1 MERDVEANIRL
12 DQLMNSDEYQLIK
25 RIYQDYT
32 VFVYCTSQGISTIQ
46 YAADCDIEEEE
57 EAEDQEECHVRYTS
71 RDDVLTE
78 LKEILNNI
86 PKDNMKKSMEHLQIL
101 NCCGLPMV
109 LVGLLRSPD
118 IENKKIAKKCIRLFL
133 ISPQTNSCFFLPSS
147 IQNQCATI
155 VLSFCS
161 FFNNTAYDDE
171 RKLSRSCRKTLVSIL
186 KSTAFSNRPKYF
198 GITRASQLI
207 VDLYSF
213 VQEVTWKLF
222 DSLHSTYSR
231 DFEEYALFSLHF
243 RRVIEEHVKVKGRSL
258 PFNHDDFKEDD
269 PYYLEEIDRFRDLLL
284 SLVLIVK
291 QCLRR
296 WDICI
301 RGAGGDLRS
310 NNGWSYLLSI
320 LKELH
325 YTSKLYVN
333 GKEILSTAFREFP
346 QTLSYLILHSNRGDD
361 HLWLLKCD
369 SAIDIESRRNLI
381 VAMFPEVRHDSGKLH
396 KMVIDRPIL
405 LTQSYE
411 RIAHVKARSLHNGLF
426 VEFKDGVATGHGVL
440 REWLLLV
447 CQALFSPEN
456 PFLGMPGGPSKI
468 FPSPAKVTDQ
478 QLKVFG
484 FCGRVIALALM
495 HKVQVGIA
503 FDRVFFLQLAKEKI
517 SLEDIRCADPVIYRS
532 CKRILEMDDDFVDS
546 DAMMLTFDWE
556 IEDSGS
562 RETVELCPGGS
573 NIVVNSKNREHYV
586 DLLIQHLFV
595 KSIST
600 KVACFARGFAQILCK
615 QRPGKNFFQSIE
627 LKDLDCVLLGSN
639 LPISVK
645 DWKAHTMY
653 EGYTEADDQIHWFW
667 KVVEGMSMEQQR
679 ELLFFW
685 TSVKYLPV
693 NGFSGLPYGP
703 YPLTIY
709 KTSGSD
715 DCLPSS
721 HTCFCR
727 LAFPQ
732 HRLSYI
738 CQYVGFG
745 FGFQ

>member
-1 MERDVEANIRL
+1 
-12 DQLMNSDEYQLIK
+12 
-25 RIYQDYT
+25 
-32 VFVYCTSQGISTIQ
+32 
-46 YAADCDIEEEE
+46 
-57 EAEDQEECHVRYTS
+57 
-71 RDDVLTE
+71 
-78 LKEILNNI
+78 
-86 PKDNMKKSMEHLQIL
+86 MEHLQIL

-109 LVGLLRSPD
+109 LVGLLRLSPD
-118 IENKKIAKKCIRLFL
+118 IENKKIAKEYIRLFL
-133 ISPQTNSCFFLPSS
+133 INPKTNSSFFLPNS

-161 FFNNTAYDDE
+161 FFYNTAYDDE
-171 RKLSRSCRKTLVSIL
+171 RKLSRSCRRTLVSIL
-186 KSTAFSNRPKYF
+186 KSIAFSNRPKYF
-198 GITRASQLI
+198 GITRTSQLI
-207 VDLYSF
+207 VDLYRF
-213 VQEVTWKLF
+213 VQELTWKLS
-222 DSLHSTYSR
+222 DSLYSTYLLSSTFAVLNLGSLKR

-243 RRVIEEHVKVKGRSL
+243 HRVIEDHVKVKGRSL
-258 PFNHDDFKEDD
+258 PFNHDDFEEDG
-269 PYYLEEIDRFRDLLL
+269 PYYLEEIDWFRDLLL
-284 SLVLIVK
+284 SLVSVVN

-296 WDICI
+296 WDTYIK
-301 RGAGGDLRS
+301 GAGGDLRS

-325 YTSKLYVN
+325 YTSKLYVD

-346 QTLSYLILHSNRGDD
+346 QTLSYLILHSNRDDD
-361 HLWLLKCD
+361 HLWLLKYD
-369 SAIDIESRRNLI
+369 SAIDTESRRNLI
-381 VAMFPEVRHDSGKLH
+381 AAMFPEVRHDSGKLH
-396 KMVIDRPIL
+396 KMVIDRLIL

-411 RIAHVKARSLHNGLF
+411 RIAHVKARSLQNGLS
-426 VEFKDGVATGHGVL
+426 VEFKDEVATGHGVL
-440 REWLLLV
+440 REWFLLV
-447 CQALFSPEN
+447 CEALFSPEN
-456 PFLGMPGGPSKI
+456 SLFSECPEDRQRF

-517 SLEDIRCADPVIYRS
+517 SLEDISCADPVMYRS
-532 CKRILEMDDDFVDS
+532 CKKILEMNDDFVDS
-546 DAMMLTFDWE
+546 DAMMLTFVWE
-556 IEDSGS
+556 IEGSGS
-562 RETVELCPGGS
+562 RETVELCPGGR
-573 NIVVNSKNREHYV
+573 NIVVNSKNREQYV

-595 KSIST
+595 KSISA

-615 QRPGKNFFQSIE
+615 QRPGKNFFRSIE

-639 LPISVK
+639 LPIS
-645 DWKAHTMY
+645 
-653 EGYTEADDQIHWFW
+653 
-667 KVVEGMSMEQQR
+667 VVEGMSMEQQR

-685 TSVKYLPV
+685 TSVKYLPA
-693 NGFSGLPYGP
+693 NGFSGLP

-715 DCLPSS
+715 DRLPSA

-732 HRLSYI
+732 YPSLAITQHRLSYI
-738 CQYVGFG
+738 CQSHVGCG